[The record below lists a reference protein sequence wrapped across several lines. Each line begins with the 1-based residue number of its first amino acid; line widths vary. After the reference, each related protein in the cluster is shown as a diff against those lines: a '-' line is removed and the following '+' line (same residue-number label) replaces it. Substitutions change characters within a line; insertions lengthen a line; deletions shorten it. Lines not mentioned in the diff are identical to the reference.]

1 MPYAFTPTMMMTAIM
16 IFLGLSACATLS
28 ILAAFVLN
36 ARSSVVGAEGEM
48 EVHADAREG
57 ARGSKI
63 VPAFSH

>member
-1 MPYAFTPTMMMTAIM
+1 MMMTAIM

-48 EVHADAREG
+48 EVHADAREA